1 MSRGKLNLN
10 LPITIIYKSGKRT
23 IKSKT
28 IKNRTI
34 DELFDLNFDI
44 PGIKIT
50 DEILAVGLGEIFET
64 MYQQKY
70 NIKS

>member
-70 NIKS
+70 NIK